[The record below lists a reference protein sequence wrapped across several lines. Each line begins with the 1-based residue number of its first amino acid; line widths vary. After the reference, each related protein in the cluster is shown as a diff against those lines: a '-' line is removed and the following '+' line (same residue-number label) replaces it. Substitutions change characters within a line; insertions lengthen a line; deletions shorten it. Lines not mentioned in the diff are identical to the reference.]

1 MQPEY
6 SVNYRECK
14 SSHDQ
19 CHVPPCPQ
27 WPSHLCVT
35 WPVWPRPQWPS
46 YVCVTCPSLCPTT
59 PTVTLPLV
67 CHAPVYVPPRPQWP
81 SHPSERWSI
90 HSTWPGGWKNEEEG
104 VAQHRIWISLW
115 TQPLGNLFWHPDSGW
130 VHWDPQFHTVKQWN
144 LSVCKTGL
152 PFFLEHISSAAKAN
166 IVYMGMMGCLQE
178 QKCELW
184 YTSICTTTLI
194 PVHI

>member
-6 SVNYRECK
+6 SVNYCECK

-27 WPSHLCVT
+27 WPS
-35 WPVWPRPQWPS
+35 
-46 YVCVTCPSLCPTT
+46 YVSHEQSDHAHSDPPTY
-59 PTVTLPLV
+59 VS
-67 CHAPVYVPPRPQWP
+67 HAPVYVPPRPQWP

-152 PFFLEHISSAAKAN
+152 PFFLVPISSAAKAN
-166 IVYMGMMGCLQE
+166 IVYMRMMGCLQE

-194 PVHI
+194 LVHI

>member
-1 MQPEY
+1 MCHMTSLCPTT
-6 SVNYRECK
+6 STVTLPPM
-14 SSHDQ
+14 SHDQ
-19 CHVPPCPQ
+19 YYVPPRPQ

-35 WPVWPRPQWPS
+35 WPV
-46 YVCVTCPSLCPTT
+46 LCSTT

-67 CHAPVYVPPRPQWP
+67 CHAPVYVPPHPQWP

-115 TQPLGNLFWHPDSGW
+115 TQPLGNTVLASRFWVGASRLW
-130 VHWDPQFHTVKQWN
+130 VGASRPSVSYCKTVD

-152 PFFLEHISSAAKAN
+152 PFFLGHRLSVVQAN
-166 IVYMGMMGCLQE
+166 IVSMGCLQE

-184 YTSICTTTLI
+184 YTSICTPTLI
-194 PVHI
+194 PAHI